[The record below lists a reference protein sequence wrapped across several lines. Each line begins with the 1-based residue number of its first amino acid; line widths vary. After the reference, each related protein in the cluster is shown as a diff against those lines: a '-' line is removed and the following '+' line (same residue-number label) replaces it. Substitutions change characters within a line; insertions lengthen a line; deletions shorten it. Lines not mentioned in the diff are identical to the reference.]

1 VAAFGF
7 GPYRAPL
14 MDGGTL
20 KTNPPATVETRQSW
34 RVATASL
41 LLIFIG
47 FGTNYVTI
55 VALKPIAADLGA
67 ARSVPALAYSL
78 AYFGT
83 GIGGVALGWWAD
95 RVGVLWPAL
104 LGSLMVGAGAVVSSL
119 GGEALLYLGHGL
131 MIGVLGNAGIFPPL
145 MANISRWFDRR
156 RGTAL
161 ALVASGQQIA
171 GALWPPI
178 FRWAV
183 DAHGW
188 RATMFWYGV
197 FALATMA
204 PLCLFL
210 RRRPPAE
217 VKAPGI
223 AAPRRGD
230 AVLGLRANLALAL
243 LALAIVACCIAM
255 AMPMAHLVAF
265 CSDLGFLPARG
276 AEMLSLLLAAA
287 FVSRFFWG
295 RLSDRIGGLE
305 TVLIGSAAQA
315 AALALFLVVD
325 GLFGLYLVAAAF
337 GLAFG
342 GIIPSYA
349 LAVREHFAAS
359 EAGWRIATVLL
370 FGLSGMAIG
379 GWLGGFVY
387 DLAASDEPAFLA
399 GLLANLANL
408 AVIAALVLRKR
419 SPAGGRR
426 FIRA

>member
-1 VAAFGF
+1 MPREVAA
-7 GPYRAPL
+7 
-14 MDGGTL
+14 
-20 KTNPPATVETRQSW
+20 ATVETRQSW
-34 RVATASL
+34 LVAIASL

-55 VALKPIAADLGA
+55 VALKPIAADLGS
-67 ARSVPALAYSL
+67 ARSVPSLAYSL

-83 GIGGVALGWWAD
+83 GFGGVAMGWLSD
-95 RVGVLWPAL
+95 RVGALWPAL
-104 LGSLMVGAGAVVSSL
+104 LGSVMVGSGAIVSSL
-119 GGEALLYLGHGL
+119 GGEWTLYLGHGL
-131 MIGVLGNAGIFPPL
+131 MIGLLGNAGIFPPL

-183 DAHGW
+183 DDYGW

-204 PLCLFL
+204 PLCVFL
-210 RRRPPAE
+210 RRRPPAAMT
-217 VKAPGI
+217 VAGI
-223 AAPRRGD
+223 AEPRVGA
-230 AVLGLRANLALAL
+230 AVLGLRPITVQSL
-243 LALAIVACCIAM
+243 LALAIVCCCIGM
-255 AMPMAHLVAF
+255 AMPLAHLVSL

-276 AEMLSLLLAAA
+276 AEMLSLLLAIA
-287 FVSRFFWG
+287 FLSRFLWG

-305 TVLIGSAAQA
+305 TVLIGTAAQA
-315 AALALFLVVD
+315 ATLALFLVVD

-349 LAVREHFAAS
+349 LAVREHFAAA

-379 GWLGGFVY
+379 GWLGGYVF
-387 DLAASDEPAFLA
+387 DLAASYEPAFLA
-399 GLLANLANL
+399 GVLANLL
-408 AVIAALVLRKR
+408 TILLIGVLVLRHRYKPGKLR
-419 SPAGGRR
+419 LAPA
-426 FIRA
+426 